1 MTQAAAQDYVGRAI
15 LRREDARLLTGR
27 GEFIADMTLPGM
39 GHAVFVRS
47 SHAHARIVSVDLAR
61 AAALPGV
68 LLVLNGADLLRDL
81 PPVQDQQLPLPGKWR
96 TSVPH
101 KIFDPRQPLL
111 AHDKVRHVGEA
122 VAVIV
127 AENRYIAEDA
137 AELVDM
143 DLEPLPPVVDPM
155 AAIEPGS
162 AVVHE
167 KNGTNLLAEF
177 SIAKGDAAAA
187 LAAAPHRLK
196 RRFSHHRYAAM
207 PMECRGVLAQHD
219 RRTDAL
225 TVWSSTQ
232 VVHWVRREVATTLGL
247 SEAQVRC
254 IAPDV
259 GGGFGGKGHVYP
271 EDILLPY
278 LARKLG
284 RPVRWIEDRREHL
297 QSACHSRDQMHDI
310 EVGFDDDGRLLA
322 VHDDFVM
329 DCGAWN
335 PVGVGIPFN
344 TASHLVGPYK
354 VGDLAVRGRV
364 VATNKVPNAPYRGA
378 GRPEAAQAM
387 ERMMDLIARER
398 GLEPAEVRR
407 RNLVRAE
414 DMPYATG
421 IPYRDG
427 EPVVYDSGDYPLAL
441 EMALDA
447 VGGLEAFRTR
457 QRDARKLGRYLGLG
471 LCSYTEGTG
480 VGPFEG
486 AMVRIDPSGKVVV
499 AAGACP
505 QGQGMETVFSQITAD
520 LWQVKPEDVVI
531 SLADTAAIPMGFG
544 TIASRSTVNVSAA
557 VHFASHRLRA
567 KVFAIAGNMLECA
580 PADLELREGGV
591 GIVGVPGVR
600 LGLADIARAAR
611 PGWDHKRPAEVEAGL
626 EETYYWEPPTV
637 TWSYATHAAL
647 VDVDVELGKVT
658 LERYAIAHDCGVVVN
673 PLLAEGQIVGGA
685 VQGIGGALLEEL
697 RYDTEGQ
704 LLAGSFMDYLLPS
717 ASDVPDITVVHT
729 ETPSPLNPLGVKG
742 LGEGGAIGPPVAIAN
757 AVCDA
762 LSMFD
767 IEINA
772 TPIRPEALVRAVQ
785 EAKARAAASPG
796 GAAGS

>member
-1 MTQAAAQDYVGRAI
+1 MSQATAQGFVGRAI
-15 LRREDARLLTGR
+15 LRREDTRLLSGQ
-27 GEFIADMTLPGM
+27 GEYIADMVLPGM

-47 SHAHARIVSVDLAR
+47 SHAHGRIRAVDLTR

-68 LLVLNGADLLRDL
+68 WLVLSGADLLRDL
-81 PPVQDQQLPLPGKWR
+81 PPVQDQQLPLPGKWK

-137 AELVDM
+137 AELVEI
-143 DLEPLPPVVDPM
+143 DLETLPAVVDPIT
-155 AAIEPGS
+155 AIEQP
-162 AVVHE
+162 AALIHE
-167 KNGTNLLAEF
+167 QNGTNLLAEF
-177 SIAKGDAAAA
+177 SIAKGDVAAA
-187 LAAAPHRLK
+187 LAGAPHRLK

-219 RRTDAL
+219 RRTDSL
-225 TVWSSTQ
+225 SVWSSTQ
-232 VVHWVRREVATTLGL
+232 VVHWVRREIATTLGV
-247 SEAQVRC
+247 SEAKVRC

-284 RPVRWIEDRREHL
+284 RPVKWIEDRREHL
-297 QSACHSRDQMHDI
+297 QSACHSRDQLHDI
-310 EVGFDDDGRLLA
+310 EIGFDAQGRLLA
-322 VHDDFVM
+322 VRDEFIM

-354 VGDLAVRGRV
+354 VGHLSVRGRV

-387 ERMMDLIARER
+387 ERMMDLIARELR
-398 GLEPAEVRR
+398 LEPAEVRR

-414 DMPYATG
+414 DMPYSTG

-427 EPVVYDSGDYPLAL
+427 EPVVYDSGNYPLAL
-441 EMALDA
+441 EKALEA
-447 VGGLEAFRTR
+447 IGGLEAFRVR
-457 QRDARKLGRYLGLG
+457 QREARKAGRFLGLG

-486 AMVRIDPSGKVVV
+486 AMVRIDPSGKVYM

-505 QGQGMETVFSQITAD
+505 QGQGMETIFSQITAD
-520 LWQVKPEDVVI
+520 LWQVKPEDVVV
-531 SLADTAAIPMGFG
+531 SLADTASIPMGFG

-591 GIVGVPGVR
+591 GIVGVPGVK
-600 LGLADIARAAR
+600 LGLGEIARAAR
-611 PGWDHKRPAEVEAGL
+611 PGWDNQRPADVDAGL

-637 TWSYATHAAL
+637 TWSYATHAAI
-647 VDVDVELGKVT
+647 VDVDLALGKVKV
-658 LERYAIAHDCGVVVN
+658 ERYAIAHDCGVVVN
-673 PLLAEGQIVGGA
+673 PMLAEGQIVGGA
-685 VQGIGGALLEEL
+685 VQGMGGALLEEM
-697 RYDTEGQ
+697 RYDAEGQ
-704 LLAGSFMDYLLPS
+704 LLAGSLMDYLLPS
-717 ASDVPDITVVHT
+717 ASDVPEITVVHM

-762 LSMFD
+762 LAEFG

-772 TPIRPEALVRAVQ
+772 TPIRPEQLVWAIKA
-785 EAKARAAASPG
+785 AKAARAATAD
-796 GAAGS
+796 GAAS